1 MRNKHLIIGTVMLMT
16 LLSACVTH
24 YHVTGVTRT
33 RILID
38 DSYDKP
44 LPQQVADFMQP
55 YNQQVDQI
63 FSPVIGTAKKDLVP
77 DRPESPL
84 GNLMADIMV
93 WAAKDY
99 GEQVDFGVYNRG
111 GLRAS
116 IAKGDITI
124 GDITDV
130 APFENRICFLT
141 LSGDKVLEL
150 MQQIVYRGGEPVS
163 KEVKIFATKDKQLKR
178 VTIKGKDVDPKASY
192 RVATVDYIAHGN
204 DQLSAFKDGTQK
216 REFTDEES
224 LTRSLLIKYAKEMT
238 AQGKAV
244 DGEVEGRYIIVEE

>member
-1 MRNKHLIIGTVMLMT
+1 MRNKHLIIGLVMLTT

-33 RILID
+33 RVLID

-44 LPQQVADFMQP
+44 VPQQVTDFMQP
-55 YNQQVDQI
+55 YNKQVDQI
-63 FSPVIGTAKKDLVP
+63 FSPVIGKAKKDLVAAK
-77 DRPESPL
+77 PESTL

-99 GEQVDFGVYNRG
+99 GEQVDFGVYNKG

-141 LSGDKVLEL
+141 LSGEKVLEL

-163 KEVKIFATKDKQLKR
+163 KEVKIFATKDNQLKH
-178 VTIKGKDVDPKASY
+178 VTINGKEVDPKASY
-192 RVATVDYIAHGN
+192 RVTTVDYVAHGN
-204 DQLSAFKDGTQK
+204 DRMTAFKDGTQK
-216 REFTDEES
+216 REFDGEED
-224 LTRSLLIKYAKEMT
+224 LTRSIFIKYAKEMT
-238 AQGKAV
+238 AQGKII
-244 DGEVEGRYIIVEE
+244 DSEVEGRYIIVEE